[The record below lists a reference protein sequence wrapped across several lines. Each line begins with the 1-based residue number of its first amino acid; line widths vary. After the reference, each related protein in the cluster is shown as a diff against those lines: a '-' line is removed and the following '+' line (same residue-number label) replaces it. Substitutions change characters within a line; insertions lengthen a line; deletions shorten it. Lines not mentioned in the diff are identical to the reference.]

1 VGAVADIHAA
11 DGFKDEHSLPAPQ
24 RHPSAVT
31 ELPDY
36 RGKARQPPSRN
47 FRRATASRGRDRL
60 IGGHELHLW
69 TLRTPVT
76 PVTPITLVT
85 PVTLATP
92 VTRVTHVTRAWQ
104 GTWAELLQQTNSMRH
119 RMLLGGGLQFF
130 QTLTGINAIMFFA
143 PQILTR

>member
-1 VGAVADIHAA
+1 M
-11 DGFKDEHSLPAPQ
+11 
-24 RHPSAVT
+24 
-31 ELPDY
+31 
-36 RGKARQPPSRN
+36 
-47 FRRATASRGRDRL
+47 
-60 IGGHELHLW
+60 HLW

-119 RMLLGGGLQFF
+119 RMLLGVGLQFF